1 MIKWRVDKYVEM
13 SIVGIYIMDLP
24 NTDIVFLIS
33 CAIFSKKLFID
44 WCFLLYKIFSVL
56 VKRGS

>member
-1 MIKWRVDKYVEM
+1 MIKWRVGKYVEM

-33 CAIFSKKLFID
+33 CAIFSKKTIYWLV
-44 WCFLLYKIFSVL
+44 FLII
-56 VKRGS
+56 

>member
-1 MIKWRVDKYVEM
+1 MLKFL
-13 SIVGIYIMDLP
+13 IVGIYIMDLP

-33 CAIFSKKLFID
+33 CAIFSEKLFID